1 MTTLCKIICAP
12 VMALAALVAAFS
24 LYGFLNAFGSPQPGA
39 DAAAVMNASAV
50 AESIAILL
58 LAIIAW
64 LVSDLKAPEAEGPL
78 PIAPKAANTVAPSSQ
93 L

>member
-1 MTTLCKIICAP
+1 MTTICKIVCAP
-12 VMALAALVAAFS
+12 VMVLAALVAAFS

-39 DAAAVMNASAV
+39 DAAAVMNANAV
-50 AESIAILL
+50 GESIAILL

-64 LVSDLKAPEAEGPL
+64 LVADLKAPEPKAL
-78 PIAPKAANTVAPSSQ
+78 PIAPKAASTVAPSSQ